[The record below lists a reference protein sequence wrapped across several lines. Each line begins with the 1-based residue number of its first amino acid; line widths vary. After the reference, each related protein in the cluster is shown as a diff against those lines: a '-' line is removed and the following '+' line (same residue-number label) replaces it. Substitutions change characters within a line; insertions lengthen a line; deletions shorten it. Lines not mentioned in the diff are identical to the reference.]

1 MKRLSEPLDRKEN
14 LLSADDAPLLTHD
27 GIVLFCE
34 RETG

>member
-14 LLSADDAPLLTHD
+14 LLSADNASLLTHD

-34 RETG
+34 RDAG